1 MRTETQQR
9 LHIAVGPTSRPASPA
24 VDEVPTA
31 RRGLRQRRPP
41 RSVWRERAR
50 SRLADLRVQLDEL
63 PQDRQSDGQCRD
75 ARRQL
80 KEALEII
87 DTPPRLRG
95 MWNGVDVEAT
105 WVRIHSIDAAVI
117 RLAEP
122 RLVKAKLP
130 GIVADG
136 VELLGTDNAR
146 VVALRDYADKPEWDG
161 HARET
166 IAHSVKA
173 VYEASDS
180 ESVRLRS
187 FRNLL
192 FGATL
197 TLALIAIGLAFVD
210 VAGQSALGLSAAM
223 TPSAVLGTPGANNIV
238 VVEVL
243 GLVSASLVGALSLRR
258 MQGTSAAYSVP
269 MATLLLKLP
278 AGALAAAA
286 GLLMIKAG
294 VVGPALSA
302 SSSAHVM
309 GYALLLGASQQ
320 SITGLVDRQ
329 AQKLLNGVS
338 SKDNA

>member
-1 MRTETQQR
+1 MRTLTQQR
-9 LHIAVGPTSRPASPA
+9 LHTAVGPASHPAPPA
-24 VDEVPTA
+24 VDVAPTA
-31 RRGLRQRRPP
+31 RRGLRQRPPP

-50 SRLADLRVQLDEL
+50 SRLADLKVQLDEL
-63 PQDRQSDGQCRD
+63 PPNRQSDGQCRD
-75 ARRQL
+75 ARRQHE
-80 KEALEII
+80 EALEIL
-87 DTPPRLRG
+87 DTPRGLRS

-122 RLVKAKLP
+122 QLVRAKLP

-136 VELLGTDNAR
+136 VELLGTDDAR
-146 VVALRDYADKPEWDG
+146 VVALRDYANEPEWDG
-161 HARET
+161 RARET
-166 IAHSVKA
+166 IVHGVKA

-180 ESVRLRS
+180 ESTRLRG

-192 FGATL
+192 FGAAL

-210 VAGQSALGLSAAM
+210 VAAPTALGLSAAM
-223 TPSAVLGTPGANNIV
+223 TPSGALATSGANIV

-243 GLVSASLVGALSLRR
+243 GLVSASLVGALTLRR

-278 AGALAAAA
+278 AGALAAVA
-286 GLLMIKAG
+286 GLLMIKAEL
-294 VVGPALSA
+294 VGPTLSA

-329 AQKLLNGVS
+329 AQKVLNGVS